1 MRGTGR
7 YREFEARC
15 ERSASEEFLV
25 GPHTADEGGGRLDD
39 GFDIREGGGWTVFEH
54 GMGPGQRN
62 RILERVTLLRILD
75 DNAESRHVRS
85 SPVCS

>member
-1 MRGTGR
+1 M
-7 YREFEARC
+7 
-15 ERSASEEFLV
+15 
-25 GPHTADEGGGRLDD
+25 EG
-39 GFDIREGGGWTVFEH
+39 FEH
-54 GMGPGQRN
+54 GIGLGQWN